1 MIEIVTMAA
10 SRLLALPDWR
20 RESRDW
26 LADVVAFDDSALL
39 TLLAGGET
47 FGAAGGGG
55 GAHGDCTGSGG
66 WVVAFAAAGGG
77 GGGGDGGGGSGG
89 GGGGDG
95 SNSAVDSATSIV
107 DLQSVRFQNGAVVMN
122 RYMDTFPFPYYAV
135 VRNISTLPEVV
146 ASLVQQWIELAAS
159 GGSSSA

>member
-1 MIEIVTMAA
+1 MTMAA

-55 GAHGDCTGSGG
+55 GAHGD
-66 WVVAFAAAGGG
+66 
-77 GGGGDGGGGSGG
+77 
-89 GGGGDG
+89 
-95 SNSAVDSATSIV
+95 
-107 DLQSVRFQNGAVVMN
+107 
-122 RYMDTFPFPYYAV
+122 
-135 VRNISTLPEVV
+135 
-146 ASLVQQWIELAAS
+146 
-159 GGSSSA
+159 